1 MSFPDG
7 ALIWMLFDFISRR
20 AAWWLVAPLFVLAGC
35 SGLSRAPSPLINY
48 KPEAFGAST
57 FSRRFAADPAQ
68 TCEAARRALLG
79 QGYIVAEATADKVT
93 ARKYFQPS
101 ADHHVQFEFRVVCA
115 REAGDA
121 GGGTIAFANGLQE
134 QYNVRK
140 VKESASLGV
149 GGFGSLSL
157 PVEGGMDSMVKVG
170 SETVSDDELY
180 ERYFDLLAQYLDSV
194 IPPETSDPV
203 RPSQPVELAPLP
215 LVREVPGVPMPTEQ
229 PASAAAAV
237 ASP

>member
-1 MSFPDG
+1 
-7 ALIWMLFDFISRR
+7 MLFDFISRR
-20 AAWWLVAPLFVLAGC
+20 AAWWLVAPMLVLVGC
-35 SGLSRAPSPLINY
+35 SGLSRSPSPLINY

-57 FSRRFAADPAQ
+57 FSRRFAAEPAQ

-79 QGYIVAEATADKVT
+79 QGYIVAEATAEKVT

-101 ADHHVQFEFRVVCA
+101 PDHHVQFEFRVVCA
-115 REAGDA
+115 REAGDS

-157 PVEGGMDSMVKVG
+157 PVEGGTDSMVKVG

-194 IPPETSDPV
+194 IPAETSERVQPVQSLTSTQAPETPPV
-203 RPSQPVELAPLP
+203 SALP
-215 LVREVPGVPMPTEQ
+215 EVP
-229 PASAAAAV
+229 AAAA
-237 ASP
+237 ALANP

>member
-1 MSFPDG
+1 MF
-7 ALIWMLFDFISRR
+7 FDFILRR
-20 AAWWLVAPLFVLAGC
+20 AAWWLVASLLVLGGC

-57 FSRRFAADPAQ
+57 FSRRFAAEPAQ

-101 ADHHVQFEFRVVCA
+101 SDHHVQFEFRVVCA

-134 QYNVRK
+134 QYNLRK

-194 IPPETSDPV
+194 IPVETSEPDRPAQSVQPAEPTPSTRAAGVARPPV
-203 RPSQPVELAPLP
+203 LP
-215 LVREVPGVPMPTEQ
+215 EQ
-229 PASAAAAV
+229 PASVPAADLAI
-237 ASP
+237 P